1 MFSRL
6 FSWRRQAPAV
16 SVATTVERVREKYLS
31 FRELLALNTECLE
44 LISGLQEDLNY
55 VPPKR
60 DVIED
65 RVAALF
71 DKAQGTVAALEK
83 LTGYRQDRLRQML
96 DSQQNEI
103 ERYIASLQELVTP
116 RLAAWLREI
125 GIEDSAEAGGK
136 AAALGEVKRKLGL
149 PVPDG
154 YVLTTEAYRQF
165 CGIPHWQ
172 KIRDAIRE
180 VEPTDLEA
188 LRDVSRMLQELVLET
203 PLPRAVEVA
212 ITDRARALKT
222 GGGLAVRSSAVGE
235 GPEGG
240 FRTCAG
246 QFLSLL
252 NVPVSQVADAYK
264 QVIASRFSE
273 RALSYRLSSGL
284 VEVET
289 PMAVLVLPIID
300 AAASGIMYTR
310 DPSDPKSKELWITAT
325 TGLGLDI
332 ASGRTPADLFV
343 VSRKPP
349 HQLVDTHI
357 AAKSEQLAPVSAG
370 GLEQRAV
377 PDHLAQ
383 APSIGEAQIRELAD
397 YGVRLEEYFK
407 VAQDVEWAMDQSGR
421 IWILQT
427 RPLALVDA
435 ARGRTRGKTKAEPLV
450 HGGRTIYPG
459 QVSGPAFV
467 ADDVRSLGDVPKGS
481 ILFLRRASPEIVRFF
496 SRISGLVAEWGN
508 VTGHAAALLREF
520 KIPSVFLMPGILEK
534 LTAGQR
540 ISLDSV
546 QAAVYPGTLFEPRY
560 IESADAFRPQA
571 APSDPISRN
580 ILTLN
585 LLDPS
590 SYNFRPAG
598 CKSTHD
604 VLRYCHEKSVEAM
617 FTVNDIEMDH
627 GQHAAKD
634 LKTDLPLNLCVLDLG
649 GGLRLDD
656 PDVRAI
662 EPSQIVS
669 LPFRALWRGISHPDV
684 TWRREMPASLS
695 DLASVMGSSLKPQD
709 YAGRPL
715 GGKSYLLVAEE
726 YMNLNARLAYHFSLI
741 DASLT
746 DIASENYIAFRFAGG
761 GASRYRRNLRAC
773 FVEGCLRHYGFL
785 VDRRGDLVNAWL
797 KKAPATE
804 TYEALDILGRLM
816 ACTSQLD
823 MYMTSPEVMRWYVRQ
838 FLEGNYKFE
847 RARDTSPAPA

>member
-71 DKAQGTVAALEK
+71 DRAQGTVAALEK